1 MSKLPLEDPKTGMHR
16 ARLWEIGFY
25 ALNNTSTNAYLI
37 LVSSISYF
45 LVGIVGVG
53 AVVAGSIVT
62 IMRIWDGVT
71 DPFIGMVVD
80 NTNTKF
86 GKNRPFI
93 LIGNAIL
100 FLMTF
105 VMFRVIPLIPN
116 GGRFIAFIIIYA
128 VYIIGYTFQ
137 CVVTKSAQTCLTNDP
152 KQRPIFTM
160 FDATYNVVLMSI
172 FWPVYLTGTLLPKYT
187 LTSANAAD
195 QIAKL
200 LAQNS
205 TLEKVITTAEDG
217 VQTLSGFYNPAMW
230 QHAQLVIGLISA
242 IFACCAIAAL
252 WRKDRPKYYGLG
264 KVERIKFKDYADV
277 LAHNRGIQMLVL
289 AASSDKLAMSATGNS
304 SVVMALYGII
314 FGSFALNASVSA
326 ITGVPVAIFG
336 ILGIGYVARK
346 MGQKQC
352 LLVGTWGSMI
362 TAGLLTL
369 LICFGHNTGMKL
381 PSFQLTNLASW
392 GNLFNGAS
400 WSLIGVLFIVL
411 YIAMKGFSQLSGN
424 IVIPMTADCA
434 DYEVYRTGRYVPGLM
449 GTLFSFVDKLISS
462 LASTFVAVVY
472 AAIGFKDHLPTEETP
487 YSTPILIATLI
498 CFIGMPMIGWILN
511 VVAMKFYPLNKE
523 KMEEIQDEIARI
535 KAESQAQKA

>member
-1 MSKLPLEDPKTGMHR
+1 MSKQPLEDQATGIHR
-16 ARLWEIGFY
+16 AKLWEIAFY
-25 ALNNTSTNAYLI
+25 ALNNTSTNAYMI
-37 LVSSISYF
+37 LVASISYF

-53 AVVAGSIVT
+53 AVLAGSIVT
-62 IMRIWDGVT
+62 IMRVWDGVT

-93 LIGNAIL
+93 VIGNLIL
-100 FLMTF
+100 FIMTF
-105 VMFRVIPLIPN
+105 LMFRVTPLIPS
-116 GGRFIAFIIIYA
+116 GGRFIAFIVMYA

-160 FDATYNVVLMSI
+160 FDATYNVLLMSV
-172 FWPVYLTGTLLPKYT
+172 FWPVYLSGTLLPNYT

-200 LAQNS
+200 VAQNPS
-205 TLEKVITTAEDG
+205 LERVITTGEDG
-217 VQTLSGFYNPAMW
+217 VQVLSGFYNPAMW
-230 QHAQLVIGLISA
+230 QHAQLVIGA
-242 IFACCAIAAL
+242 IAAVFACCAIIGL
-252 WRKDRPKYYGLG
+252 WRKDREKYYGLG

-289 AASSDKLAMSATGNS
+289 AASSDKLAMSATGNAA
-304 SVVMALYGII
+304 VTMALYGVI
-314 FGSFALNASVSA
+314 FGSYALSGSVSA
-326 ITGVPVAIFG
+326 ITGIPVAIFG
-336 ILGIGYVARK
+336 ILGIGFIARR

-362 TAGLLTL
+362 TAGILTL
-369 LICFGHNTGMKL
+369 LICLGHNNPMTLPTFNLTKL
-381 PSFQLTNLASW
+381 ATW
-392 GNLFNGAS
+392 GNLFKGSS
-400 WSLIGVLFIVL
+400 WSFMGVAFIL
-411 YIAMKGFSQLSGN
+411 TYIAMKGFSQLSGN

-434 DYEVYRTGRYVPGLM
+434 DYEVYRTGRYVPGPM

-462 LASTFVAVVY
+462 LASTFVALVY
-472 AAIGFKDHLPTEETP
+472 AAIGFKETLPTEATP
-487 YSTPILIATLI
+487 YSNALLIATLV

-511 VVAMKFYPLNKE
+511 VVAMKFYPLTKE
-523 KMEEIQDEIARI
+523 KMAEIQDEIARI
-535 KAESQAQKA
+535 KAESKAQKA

>member
-1 MSKLPLEDPKTGMHR
+1 MNTDYIDKYIEEKYSEKRRKHTYGVRDTAMKLAVKYGADPEKARVCALYHDMFRRASDEMIDEYIEKYGLDPKYRGDPDLAHGKIAAIYMNKEMGIDDEDMLNAVSYHTTGR
-16 ARLWEIGFY
+16 A
-25 ALNNTSTNAYLI
+25 
-37 LVSSISYF
+37 
-45 LVGIVGVG
+45 
-53 AVVAGSIVT
+53 
-62 IMRIWDGVT
+62 
-71 DPFIGMVVD
+71 GM
-80 NTNTKF
+80 
-86 GKNRPFI
+86 
-93 LIGNAIL
+93 
-100 FLMTF
+100 
-105 VMFRVIPLIPN
+105 
-116 GGRFIAFIIIYA
+116 
-128 VYIIGYTFQ
+128 
-137 CVVTKSAQTCLTNDP
+137 
-152 KQRPIFTM
+152 
-160 FDATYNVVLMSI
+160 
-172 FWPVYLTGTLLPKYT
+172 
-187 LTSANAAD
+187 
-195 QIAKL
+195 
-200 LAQNS
+200 S

-462 LASTFVAVVY
+462 LASTFVALVY

>member
-1 MSKLPLEDPKTGMHR
+1 MSRLPLDDPSTGTHR

-25 ALNNTSTNAYLI
+25 ALNNTSTNAYMI
-37 LVSSISYF
+37 LVASISYF

-53 AVVAGSIVT
+53 AVLAGSIVT

-71 DPFIGMVVD
+71 DPFIGMIVD

-93 LIGNAIL
+93 VVGNLIL
-100 FLMTF
+100 FGMTF
-105 VMFRVIPLIPN
+105 IMFRCIPLIPS
-116 GGRFIAFIIIYA
+116 GGRFIAFIFMYA

-160 FDATYNVVLMSI
+160 FDATYNVLLMSV
-172 FWPVYLTGTLLPKYT
+172 FWPVYLTGTLLPKFT

-200 LAQNS
+200 LEQNPP
-205 TLEKVITTAEDG
+205 LERVITTAEDG

-230 QHAQLVIGLISA
+230 QHAQLVIGA
-242 IFACCAIAAL
+242 IAGCFAICAIIGL
-252 WRKDRPKYYGLG
+252 WRKDREKYYGLG
-264 KVERIKFKDYADV
+264 KIERIKFKDYADV

-289 AASSDKLAMSATGNS
+289 AASSDKLAMSATGNAAVTMS
-304 SVVMALYGII
+304 LYGVI
-314 FGSFALNASVSA
+314 FGSYALNGSVSA
-326 ITGVPVAIFG
+326 ITGIPVAIFG
-336 ILGIGYVARK
+336 IIGIGMIARK

-352 LLVGTWGSMI
+352 LLVGTWGSLI
-362 TAGLLTL
+362 TAGFLTL
-369 LICFGHNTGMKL
+369 LICLGHKTGMKL
-381 PSFQLTNLASW
+381 PTFQLTNLATW
-392 GNLFNGAS
+392 GNLFKPSS
-400 WSLIGVLFIVL
+400 WSLMGVGFILL

-462 LASTFVAVVY
+462 LASTFVAIVY
-472 AAIGFKDHLPTEETP
+472 AAIGFKETLPTEETP
-487 YSTPILIATLI
+487 FSNALLIATLI
-498 CFIGMPMIGWILN
+498 CFIGMPAIGWILN

-523 KMEEIQDEIARI
+523 KMAEIQDEIARI
-535 KAESQAQKA
+535 KAEAKK